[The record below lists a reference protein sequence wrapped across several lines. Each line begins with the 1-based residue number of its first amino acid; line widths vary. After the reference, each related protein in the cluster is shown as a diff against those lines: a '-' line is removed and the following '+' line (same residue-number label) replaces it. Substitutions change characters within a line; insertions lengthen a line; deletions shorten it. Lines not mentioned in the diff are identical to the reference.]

1 MNDEPEKLE
10 RIVRFIR
17 IFCSIALIL
26 FCGRLLYIMGVTPTA
41 AEDTAEES
49 VSVEETVD
57 VETVD
62 VTAEEVIEPSA
73 PFSRIALDSEY
84 EIVIIGG
91 VGYIVYDAG
100 YGSSAHSSMTLMVDV
115 NGEPMTEARIREL
128 Y

>member
-1 MNDEPEKLE
+1 MNDESEKIE
-10 RIVRFIR
+10 RIARFIR
-17 IFCSIALIL
+17 IFCSIALVL
-26 FCGRLLYIMGVTPTA
+26 FCGRLLYIMGVTPAA
-41 AEDTAEES
+41 AEETAEES

-57 VETVD
+57 VTS
-62 VTAEEVIEPSA
+62 EEVIEPSA
-73 PFSRIALDSEY
+73 PFSRITLDSEY

-115 NGEPMTEARIREL
+115 NGEPMTEAQIREL

>member
-1 MNDEPEKLE
+1 MNDESEKLE

-17 IFCSIALIL
+17 IFCSIALVL
-26 FCGRLLYIMGVTPTA
+26 FCGRLLYIMAFAPSA

-57 VETVD
+57 EEAVD
-62 VTAEEVIEPSA
+62 VTVEEVTEPLA

-100 YGSSAHSSMTLMVDV
+100 YGSSAHSSMTLMVDA
-115 NGEPMTEARIREL
+115 NGEPMTEAQIREL